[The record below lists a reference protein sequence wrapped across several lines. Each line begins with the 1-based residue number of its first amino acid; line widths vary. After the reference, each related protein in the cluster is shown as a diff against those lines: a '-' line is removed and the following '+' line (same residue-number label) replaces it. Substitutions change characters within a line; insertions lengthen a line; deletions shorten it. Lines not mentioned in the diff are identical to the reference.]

1 MRKLNAVSARILV
14 AVVALLA
21 FGALPSFAQV
31 SDVAPRITQAI
42 NNSQLTVLRG
52 NVHPMARP
60 AYDRGAAPAS
70 LAMDHM
76 LLVLNRSPQQE
87 AALETLLAQQQDR
100 HSPNYHKWLTPA
112 QFGAQFGPADQD
124 IQTIQNWLESQGFT
138 VDSVSKGRTVIEFS
152 GDAGN
157 VHSAFHTAI
166 HRYVLPNGEQHW
178 ANSTDPE
185 IPAALAPVVA
195 GIHSLNNFFPKPQS
209 RVKRAARPFR
219 PQYSFPAGCSTNI
232 NSSDL
237 CYFGLGPAD
246 FDKIYSVPSSL
257 TGSGETI
264 AIVSDSDIQ
273 PSDIDQFR
281 AAFGLP
287 AKNFQEI
294 ETDPSTDPGIGG
306 PNSDEVEAI
315 LDAEWSG
322 AIAPAAK
329 VDLIVSESTDTTF
342 GGDTSALY
350 IIDNQLAPILSY
362 SYGECELGLGTAGNQ
377 FYQTNWQQAQA
388 EGITVIVSTGDN
400 GAAGCDVTEVNGP
413 PSQPAQYGLE
423 VNGLASTPYNVAV
436 GATDFNDVNNPGTYW
451 SASNNG
457 TTQLSALGYIPEM
470 TWNDT
475 CTNTFVY
482 QDILG
487 DSTALDGCN
496 DIADQQILYDDYGIV
511 VTNPVG
517 GSGGMSNCTTYDGSN
532 PLSCTGGYAKPS
544 WQTGAG
550 VPNDGKR
557 DLPDLSLFGSDGLVS
572 GSFYVDCEEDAQNGA
587 ACNLADGDF
596 LEIGGTSASAQV
608 MAGIMALIDQ
618 QTGSAQGNINP
629 ELYSLASQQSAS
641 SCNSSSPASSCV
653 FHDVT
658 VGTIEMP
665 CDSGSPNCTGT
676 GAEDIGI
683 TSGYNAGTGY
693 DLATGLG
700 SLNVANLANLWG
712 PTFYLS
718 STSPAVT
725 VSSPGQQS
733 NTLNLT
739 AYSVNG
745 FSGTVTLSCSGLP
758 SGATCT
764 FAPSNTVTLT
774 GTGTGAGASASVS
787 VTVNTTAAS
796 TVFPESLPGGTGRFV
811 FPGAV
816 CVVGFVGL
824 FLIYSRRVERRW
836 ARTAALVVVFSVFA
850 IAAGCGGGSSTSGGG
865 SGGTPTGTTTVTVS
879 GANGSVS
886 STMNFQLTVN

>member
-1 MRKLNAVSARILV
+1 MRKSNAVPARILV
-14 AVVALLA
+14 VVAALLSI
-21 FGALPSFAQV
+21 GALPSSAQV
-31 SDVAPRITQAI
+31 SNVAPRITQAI

-70 LAMDHM
+70 LPMQHM
-76 LLVLNRSPQQE
+76 LLVLSRSPQQE
-87 AALETLLAQQQDR
+87 TALETLLAQQQDR
-100 HSPNYHKWLTPA
+100 KSPNYHKWLTPA
-112 QFGAQFGPADQD
+112 QFGAQFGPSDQD
-124 IQTIQNWLESQGFT
+124 IATIQSWLESQGFT
-138 VDSVSKGRTVIEFS
+138 VDSVSKGRNVIEFS

-157 VHSAFHTAI
+157 VQSAFHTAI

-178 ANSTDPE
+178 ANATDPE

-195 GIHSLNNFFPKPQS
+195 GIHSLNNFFPKPQT
-209 RVKRAARPFR
+209 RVKRATRPFR
-219 PQYSFPAGCSTNI
+219 PQYSFPTGCSTNI
-232 NSSDL
+232 TSTDP

-246 FDKIYSVPSSL
+246 FDKIYNVPSSL

-287 AKNFQEI
+287 AKNFQQI
-294 ETDPSTDPGIGG
+294 ETDASTDPGIDG

-315 LDAEWSG
+315 LDAEWAG

-329 VDLIVSESTDTTF
+329 IDLVVSASTDTTF

-362 SYGECELGLGTAGNQ
+362 SYGACELSLGTAGNQ
-377 FYQTNWQQAQA
+377 FYAASWQQAQA

-400 GAAGCDVTEVNGP
+400 GAAGCDVTEVEGP
-413 PSQPAQYGLE
+413 PSQPAEYGLE
-423 VNGLASTPYNVAV
+423 VNGLASTPYNLAV
-436 GATDFNDVNNPGTYW
+436 GATDFNDVTNPGTYW

-475 CTNTFVY
+475 CTNTFIY
-482 QDILG
+482 QDVLG
-487 DSTALDGCN
+487 DSSALNGCN
-496 DIADQQILYDDYGIV
+496 DIANQEILYDDYDIV

-517 GSGGMSNCTTYDGSN
+517 GSGGMSNCTSSDGSN
-532 PLSCTGGYAKPS
+532 PTSCSGGYAKPT
-544 WQTGAG
+544 WQTGPG

-557 DLPDLSLFGSDGLVS
+557 DLPDLSLFGSDGLITE
-572 GSFYVDCEEDAQNGA
+572 SFYVDCEEDAVGA
-587 ACNLADGDF
+587 PCNLADGDF

-618 QTGSAQGNINP
+618 STASAQGNINP
-629 ELYSLASQQSAS
+629 ELYSLASQQSPA

-665 CDSGSPNCTGT
+665 CVAGSTNCTGT
-676 GAEDIGI
+676 GAEEIGI
-683 TSGYNAGTGY
+683 TSGYNAATGY

-718 STSPAVT
+718 SANPAVT
-725 VSSPGQQS
+725 ISSPGQS
-733 NTLNLT
+733 NTLDVT

-745 FSGTVTLSCSGLP
+745 FSGSVTLACSGLP

-764 FAPSNTVTLT
+764 FAPSNSVSLT
-774 GTGTGAGASASVS
+774 ATGAGASASVT
-787 VTVNTTAAS
+787 VTVNTTS
-796 TVFPESLPGGTGRFV
+796 GSSLFPEKLPGGAGRLML
-811 FPGAV
+811 PGAL
-816 CVVGFVGL
+816 CILGFAGL
-824 FLIYSRRVERRW
+824 FLICGYKSELRWSR
-836 ARTAALVVVFSVFA
+836 AAAVVVLFSAMA
-850 IAAGCGGGSSTSGGG
+850 IAAGCSGGGSSGGSSTGG
-865 SGGTPTGTTTVTVS
+865 SGGTPTGTTTVSVS